1 MEEQITDVEFR
12 KVRNPYTKESEVI
25 AIFVKENWDYEGK
38 EFASYMHVG
47 QHSGASKVWAKRLR
61 FASKAEYTPLKNE
74 LENIVGYRLN
84 VLNKAA

>member
-1 MEEQITDVEFR
+1 MEEPITDVEFR
-12 KVRNPYTKESEVI
+12 KVRNPYTKEIEVI
-25 AIFVKENWDYEGK
+25 AIFVKEDWDYAGN

-47 QHSGASKVWAKRLR
+47 QHGGADKVWAKRLR
-61 FASKAEYTPLKNE
+61 FASESEYTPLKNE

>member
-25 AIFVKENWDYEGK
+25 ALFVKEDWDYEGK
-38 EFASYMHVG
+38 QFASYMHNG
-47 QHSGASKVWAKRLR
+47 QHSGAEKVWAKRLR
-61 FASKAEYTPLKNE
+61 FASKAEYTPLKDE